1 MLLAI
6 LIDDKELIE
15 KINSLKNNNNPNDF
29 NKIIIDLLK
38 QGFKFND
45 INEIKQSIQD
55 NILLKVNDQVR
66 NIINEELKNINNND
80 NITTIIEKTTDT
92 LDQILNKLNNVEI
105 VTNANISKNSN
116 NDSINIDNIEKE
128 SDYDKY
134 IKENKKELNVDVDI
148 NPLLLNILSNA
159 NR

>member
-66 NIINEELKNINNND
+66 NIINEELKDINNND

-116 NDSINIDNIEKE
+116 DDSINIDNIEKE

>member
-6 LIDDKELIE
+6 LIDDKELME

-116 NDSINIDNIEKE
+116 NDYINIDNIEKE

>member
-45 INEIKQSIQD
+45 INEIKQ
-55 NILLKVNDQVR
+55 
-66 NIINEELKNINNND
+66 
-80 NITTIIEKTTDT
+80 
-92 LDQILNKLNNVEI
+92 
-105 VTNANISKNSN
+105 
-116 NDSINIDNIEKE
+116 
-128 SDYDKY
+128 
-134 IKENKKELNVDVDI
+134 
-148 NPLLLNILSNA
+148 
-159 NR
+159 

>member
-116 NDSINIDNIEKE
+116 NDYINIDNIEKE